1 MVTSC
6 VSPDCVV
13 LLLSPED
20 RISPS
25 LAVRSSLLAAGLR
38 PWPDMKAELFDR
50 SGQRLLIACPR
61 PPLCLLGPSRG
72 RLRLRRPRRS

>member
-20 RISPS
+20 RLSPS
-25 LAVRSSLLAAGLR
+25 LAVRRSLLDAGLR
-38 PWPDMKAELFDR
+38 PWPDMEAALFDR
-50 SGQRLLIACPR
+50 AGQRLLIACPR

-72 RLRLRRPRRS
+72 RLRLRRPRRG